1 MAKMGVR
8 RGKLLKPVDFKGKN
22 TAPYRIL
29 KHFDFPREIGGKRR
43 EVAENGGISGFFVK
57 PVDFIGKSGQKLGS
71 RSFPLNP
78 LIFLGKPV
86 NLGVGD
92 PLLFF
97 SAKRREREREKIYV
111 SA

>member
-57 PVDFIGKSGQKLGS
+57 PVDFIGESRQKRGS

-78 LIFLGKPV
+78 LIFLGKLV
-86 NLGVGD
+86 DLG
-92 PLLFF
+92 
-97 SAKRREREREKIYV
+97 
-111 SA
+111 

>member
-8 RGKLLKPVDFKGKN
+8 RGKMLKPIDFKVKN
-22 TAPYRIL
+22 TAPYRVL
-29 KHFDFPREIGGKRR
+29 KHFDFLREIGGKRR

-57 PVDFIGKSGQKLGS
+57 PVDFIGESRQKRGS

-86 NLGVGD
+86 DLGVQD

-97 SAKRREREREKIYV
+97 FGKKGERRKIYV

>member
-43 EVAENGGISGFFVK
+43 EAAENGGIS
-57 PVDFIGKSGQKLGS
+57 
-71 RSFPLNP
+71 LNL
-78 LIFLGKPV
+78 LILLGKV
-86 NLGVGD
+86 GKNGV
-92 PLLFF
+92 LEVFH
-97 SAKRREREREKIYV
+97 
-111 SA
+111 